1 MTALHDRTHDAA
13 VRRFYEPTGAKT
25 LLFYYQS
32 EEADAPPTTRRVNS
46 GDSAAPRGDAPSR
59 RLVVTDGAN
68 AALDPSSHALYFVRV
83 NDKGVGEKGCEQDV
97 LAGEIR
103 GGALESFRALISNL
117 YAPVLKSQHSATW
130 GKAREESAKE
140 FVRGVAKFGA
150 TLAEAAHSLQGG
162 VQLARPPAKY
172 AGMEIR
178 ALSLI
183 HI

>member
-1 MTALHDRTHDAA
+1 
-13 VRRFYEPTGAKT
+13 VRRFYEPDGPKT
-25 LLFYYQS
+25 LLLYYQS
-32 EEADAPPTTRRVNS
+32 EAADAPPKSTSSVSTDAATRAS
-46 GDSAAPRGDAPSR
+46 SAPK

-68 AALDPSSHALYFVRV
+68 AALDPTSHALYFIRV
-83 NDKGVGEKGCEQDV
+83 NTKGVGEKGCEQDV
-97 LAGEIR
+97 AAGEIR

-117 YAPVLKSQHSATW
+117 YAPVLKQQHSATW

-162 VQLARPPAKY
+162 VELARPPQKY

-178 ALSLI
+178 ASAFADAATDKAV
-183 HI
+183 